1 MLFNLFGKRK
11 DRSGKVGGHNDPDES
26 RNDPDESCDE
36 DDPIRNFLIGMW
48 SLAAIGC
55 LLILLYSWH
64 FREPTQLLRILGMGM
79 LLAGAALLSGFLLGF
94 IFAIPRLGEQKAK
107 AATAQPNDSPT
118 AEFVSQPNP
127 IQFNDNLV
135 QISDWLTKIIVG
147 VGLVELH
154 SIPRRLGTLSYYLAL
169 GLQPVSSAGGGS
181 GAGTLAE
188 GQVTGLAILVF
199 YFTLGFLLGYV
210 WTMIYLKMG
219 LQGLIRTKKELQRFQ
234 RDVKDIMPP
243 KVAVILRAEA
253 SLNANKLDE
262 AMATIDEVLRNDP
275 QNGFALMTKA
285 RILKRQA
292 FKSQPPDKEKLKEAI
307 ARSGQAIALLPNKGE
322 PFYNKACYQA
332 LLDLNGLKSE
342 ILANLE
348 SAFRLNPGL
357 RQDAKVDEDLAPI
370 RQDTEIKRVIEQN

>member
-1 MLFNLFGKRK
+1 MLSNLFGKRK
-11 DRSGKVGGHNDPDES
+11 DRSGTAGDHSDPDES
-26 RNDPDESCDE
+26 RDDPDQSCDE
-36 DDPIRNFLIGMW
+36 HNPIHSFLVRMW
-48 SLAAIGC
+48 ILAAIGC
-55 LLILLYSWH
+55 LLILLYSSH
-64 FREPTQLLRILGMGM
+64 FSEPTQLLRILGMGM

-107 AATAQPNDSPT
+107 AATAQPKDSP
-118 AEFVSQPNP
+118 AA
-127 IQFNDNLV
+127 DNLV

-169 GLQPVSSAGGGS
+169 GLQPASSAGGGS

-199 YFTLGFLLGYV
+199 YSTLGFLLGYV

-348 SAFRLNPGL
+348 AAFRLNPGL
-357 RQDAKVDEDLAPI
+357 RQDAKVDEDLAPM
-370 RQDTEIKRVIEQN
+370 RQDDEFKRVIGEN